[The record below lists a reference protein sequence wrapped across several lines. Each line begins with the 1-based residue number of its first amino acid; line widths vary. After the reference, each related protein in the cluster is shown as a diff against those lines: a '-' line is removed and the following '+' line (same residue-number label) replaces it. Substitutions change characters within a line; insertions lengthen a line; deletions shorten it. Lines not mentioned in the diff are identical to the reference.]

1 MPANSETSSEAQI
14 NVQAAVSLHVLG
26 RLILIL
32 LVQDD
37 VLQMFEEHGVSR
49 AEMVVDFRE
58 ALFQDDVD
66 RLLRILMQI
75 LEIGDEE
82 YAHVPNVDIYEDF
95 ESDEEASRRGER
107 FHQTYGEMM
116 IIFQTL
122 GSMLSS
128 RLIFLMDTDEDNEGP
143 PPMHSEDIDNLEKGM
158 VTQDMV
164 DNISKCPIC
173 LDIFKKDEEVNF
185 LRCEHYY
192 HCDCIKHWLKIQAT
206 CPLCRGNP

>member
-1 MPANSETSSEAQI
+1 MHTNSETSSEAQI
-14 NVQAAVSLHVLG
+14 NVQAAVSLRLLG

-32 LVQDD
+32 LVQDN
-37 VLQMFEEHGVSR
+37 VQQMFEEHGVSR
-49 AEMVVDFRE
+49 AEMVDDFHE
-58 ALFQDDVD
+58 AIFQDDVD

-82 YAHVPNVDIYEDF
+82 YAHAPNVEMYDDY
-95 ESDEEASRRGER
+95 ESDEEEEIAIISYREMRR
-107 FHQTYGEMM
+107 
-116 IIFQTL
+116 IFQTL
-122 GSMLSS
+122 GPMLSS

-143 PPMHSEDIDNLEKGM
+143 PPMDSEDIDNLEKRM
-158 VTQDMV
+158 VSQDMV
-164 DNISKCPIC
+164 DNITKCPIC

>member
-1 MPANSETSSEAQI
+1 MHANSETSSEAQI

-26 RLILIL
+26 SFIFML
-32 LVQDD
+32 LVQDN
-37 VLQMFEEHGVSR
+37 VQQMFEEYGVSR
-49 AEMVVDFRE
+49 AEMVADFRE

-82 YAHVPNVDIYEDF
+82 YAHAPNVEMYDDY
-95 ESDEEASRRGER
+95 ESDEEEEIAIISYREMRR
-107 FHQTYGEMM
+107 
-116 IIFQTL
+116 IFQTL
-122 GSMLSS
+122 GPMLSS

-143 PPMHSEDIDNLEKGM
+143 PPMDSEDIDNLEKRM
-158 VTQDMV
+158 VSQDMV
-164 DNISKCPIC
+164 DNITKCPIC

>member
-26 RLILIL
+26 SFIFML
-32 LVQDD
+32 LVQDN
-37 VLQMFEEHGVSR
+37 VQQMFEEYGVSR
-49 AEMVVDFRE
+49 AEMVADFRE

-66 RLLRILMQI
+66 RLLRILMLI

-82 YAHVPNVDIYEDF
+82 YAHAPNVEMYDDY
-95 ESDEEASRRGER
+95 ESDEEEEIDIIS
-107 FHQTYGEMM
+107 YGEMRR
-116 IIFQTL
+116 IFQTL
-122 GSMLSS
+122 GPMLSS

-143 PPMHSEDIDNLEKGM
+143 PPMDSEDIDNLEKGM

-192 HCDCIKHWLKIQAT
+192 HCEWIKHWLKIQAT
-206 CPLCRGNP
+206 CPSCRGNP